1 MELGIEPLGHR
12 MLVKRVKPPSETEGG
27 LALSDLSSEAAKAG
41 IQRGVVIALGEG
53 RKSKDG
59 TLVPFQCSVGD
70 IVVFG
75 RWGGIEVGI
84 FDHDGQEV
92 LVMPETEVL
101 AIEQEVSDG
110 A

>member
-1 MELGIEPLGHR
+1 
-12 MLVKRVKPPSETEGG
+12 MLVRRVRPRSETDGG
-27 LALSDLSSEAAKAG
+27 LVLSDLSSEAAKAG

-59 TLVPFQCSVGD
+59 TLVPFQCRIGD
-70 IVVFG
+70 VVVFG
-75 RWGGIEVGI
+75 RWGGISIEV

-101 AIEQEVSDG
+101 AIEYEVNDG
-110 A
+110 